1 MEKRFERIRE
11 EAKIAG
17 VAAGLAD
24 YFNLDRT
31 LVRVLFVLGFF
42 LPHFPAVIIYIILW
56 IAIPERVF
64 GLAYQS
70 TPNQPPFSFMNANN
84 PPNPNAAKNN
94 IVGGVVLIVLGVLFL
109 IDRWFNIDFGDLW
122 PLFLIAIGVWLIFR
136 DRINGQPPFG
146 NDSSNPTPPTPPAS
160 SYDPTPA
167 QPPKTI

>member
-24 YFNLDRT
+24 YFNVDRT

-42 LPHFPAVIIYIILW
+42 LPHFPAIIIYVILW
-56 IAIPERVF
+56 IAMPERVF

-70 TPNQPPFSFMNANN
+70 TSNQPPFLFMNPYN
-84 PPNPNAAKNN
+84 PQNPNTAKNN

-122 PLFLIAIGVWLIFR
+122 PLILIAIGVWLIFR

-146 NDSSNPTPPTPPAS
+146 NGPSNQTPPAPPAS
-160 SYDPTPA
+160 AYDPTST
-167 QPPKTI
+167 PPEKTI